1 MDLTKLPLFAK
12 IAQRMNWLG
21 ERQKVLSENI
31 ANADTPNF
39 AARDLKPQKFEN
51 LLNEKS
57 GRVQPVATNPQHL
70 VAAGKAASTAAL
82 ERGKS
87 TETTVAGN
95 GVSLE
100 TEIMK
105 MSETAMDYQLIS
117 NLYRKQLGLFRTVIG
132 RGGSG

>member
-31 ANADTPNF
+31 ANADTPNY
-39 AARDLKPQKFEN
+39 AARDLKPQKFES

-70 VAAGKAASTAAL
+70 VAAGKAGSTAAPG
-82 ERGKS
+82 RGKP
-87 TETTVAGN
+87 TETTVSGN